1 MTRKVDANNQPI
13 EEPDDVVLPA
23 MGAVSAEKA
32 RQAAL
37 GQHTQEI
44 EPVGDLAHF
53 KDQAEALAFYE
64 EELHVVILD
73 SPDPNPEPYVFVAVN
88 GRGPMPGPIG
98 MSPWCPRNRPIKMA
112 RKYVEVL
119 AQAKPINYR
128 TIETLDSEGYK
139 TTVLRGT
146 TALRYPF
153 QVLSDPNPRG
163 PRWLAEML
171 RRR

>member
-13 EEPDDVVLPA
+13 EEPDDVVLPS
-23 MGAVSAEKA
+23 MGALSAEKA
-32 RQAAL
+32 RQAAA
-37 GQHTQEI
+37 GMNTQEI
-44 EPVGDLAHF
+44 EHVEDLANY
-53 KDQAEALAFYE
+53 KDCADLLAFYE
-64 EELHVVILD
+64 EELDIVILD

-98 MSPWCPRNRPIKMA
+98 LSPWCPRNRPLKMA

-128 TIETLDSEGYK
+128 TVETLDSEGYK

-153 QVLSDPNPRG
+153 QVLRDPNPRG

>member
-13 EEPDDVVLPA
+13 EEADDMVIPS
-23 MGAVSAEKA
+23 MGALSAEKA
-32 RQAAL
+32 RQHAAA
-37 GQHTQEI
+37 QHTQEI
-44 EPVGDLAHF
+44 EPVSDLANF
-53 KDQAEALAFYE
+53 KDHADLLAFYE
-64 EELHVVILD
+64 EMLNVVILD

-98 MSPWCPRNRPIKMA
+98 LSPWCPRNQTLKMA

-128 TIETLDSEGYK
+128 TVETLDSEGYK
-139 TTVLRGT
+139 TTVLRST

-163 PRWLAEML
+163 ARWLSEML